1 MFHRSKQGEET
12 SKASTKKE
20 DSSQVD
26 ELVPDDETG
35 GQQPSDPKSRKLNP
49 FRGHHIQIL
58 CTCMSILEEAG
69 TLSQASAGSGD
80 QLIEDGPDTGAGAGE
95 KDKRS
100 PGFKSV
106 FRKKFGG
113 RE

>member
-1 MFHRSKQGEET
+1 
-12 SKASTKKE
+12 
-20 DSSQVD
+20 
-26 ELVPDDETG
+26 
-35 GQQPSDPKSRKLNP
+35 
-49 FRGHHIQIL
+49 
-58 CTCMSILEEAG
+58 MSFLEEAG
-69 TLSQASAGSGD
+69 TLSQASAASTD
-80 QLIEDGPDTGAGAGE
+80 QLVEDGPDTVGSGGE

>member
-1 MFHRSKQGEET
+1 
-12 SKASTKKE
+12 
-20 DSSQVD
+20 
-26 ELVPDDETG
+26 
-35 GQQPSDPKSRKLNP
+35 
-49 FRGHHIQIL
+49 
-58 CTCMSILEEAG
+58 MSILEEAG
-69 TLSQASAGSGD
+69 TLSQASAASGD
-80 QLIEDGPDTGAGAGE
+80 HLIEDGPDTGAGGE

>member
-1 MFHRSKQGEET
+1 MDIKFTFH
-12 SKASTKKE
+12 A
-20 DSSQVD
+20 
-26 ELVPDDETG
+26 
-35 GQQPSDPKSRKLNP
+35 
-49 FRGHHIQIL
+49 
-58 CTCMSILEEAG
+58 CMSILEEAG
-69 TLSQASAGSGD
+69 TLSQASAASGD
-80 QLIEDGPDTGAGAGE
+80 HLIEDGPDTGAGGE

>member
-1 MFHRSKQGEET
+1 
-12 SKASTKKE
+12 
-20 DSSQVD
+20 
-26 ELVPDDETG
+26 
-35 GQQPSDPKSRKLNP
+35 
-49 FRGHHIQIL
+49 
-58 CTCMSILEEAG
+58 MSILEEAG

-80 QLIEDGPDTGAGAGE
+80 QLIEDGPDTGAGE